1 MKKAYDFD
9 DLMGD
14 FDNRTL
20 HRMATLY
27 KSVDDIDLFT
37 AGISEYPVEGSMMG
51 PVFNCLMAE
60 QFVIARNS
68 DRFWYENDDPLSKF
82 SLEQLSELRKATLA
96 RLICDN
102 SDDIDTVQLYPFLQ
116 PDQMVYVLL
125 ICSTFQINY
134 YFKLFFIQKLVP
146 FIPFFFS
153 AIHESIVIN

>member
-9 DLMGD
+9 DLIGY

-27 KSVDDIDLFT
+27 KSVDDIDLWT
-37 AGISEYPVEGSMMG
+37 AGISEYPAEGSMLG

-60 QFVIARNS
+60 QFVVARNS
-68 DRFWYENDDPLSKF
+68 DRFWYESDDPLAKF
-82 SLEQLSELRKATLA
+82 SLEQLAELRKSTLA

-116 PDQMVYVLL
+116 PDQMV
-125 ICSTFQINY
+125 
-134 YFKLFFIQKLVP
+134 
-146 FIPFFFS
+146 
-153 AIHESIVIN
+153 